1 MRRSVAVL
9 ALCVVDA
16 LRPAAPRTR
25 LRSTNSPDLEEEA
38 RIRAKLEDHAAQ
50 QRGRHA
56 KKKLSPAAQRR
67 RAKRGASFEAAQ
79 DIGRELA
86 EQLRDK
92 KTLDDEARELLQD
105 LVSTTS
111 GARGWFVSLLTDEDL
126 AQLFEPPID
135 DALLQPIA
143 ARPEPNLRLCVMNVA
158 MSAATAVAH
167 ERDGHRDLAAA
178 SRATSLR
185 SAALCTALLERDM
198 MAGLAEA
205 LRALYEAAA
214 PRDDDL
220 GELGEILGLS
230 SDAAPSHVDEDWAA
244 FLDKWRYGPDQRAAI
259 RRTLYENWAP
269 IVRKEVYSPI
279 EE

>member
-1 MRRSVAVL
+1 MSDGRSLFSCEGAGNVL
-9 ALCVVDA
+9 SLTTLKTSRAAAASPNANAAD
-16 LRPAAPRTR
+16 RPR
-25 LRSTNSPDLEEEA
+25 
-38 RIRAKLEDHAAQ
+38 
-50 QRGRHA
+50 
-56 KKKLSPAAQRR
+56 
-67 RAKRGASFEAAQ
+67 
-79 DIGRELA
+79 
-86 EQLRDK
+86 
-92 KTLDDEARELLQD
+92 
-105 LVSTTS
+105 
-111 GARGWFVSLLTDEDL
+111 
-126 AQLFEPPID
+126 
-135 DALLQPIA
+135 
-143 ARPEPNLRLCVMNVA
+143 
-158 MSAATAVAH
+158 AATAVAH
-167 ERDGHRDLAAA
+167 ERDGHRELAAA

-230 SDAAPSHVDEDWAA
+230 PFSENAASEVDEDWAA